1 MKGGNKMSDEQV
13 KEVKKKLLEINQIIS
28 ELDPAIRV
36 QAFEILAPHYFEER
50 LPKKTI
56 VEKKAEKTEKVE
68 KISTED
74 EATFFRTFSHK
85 KPFDNVHLIVAWYF
99 SQFGLFPITTK
110 FLRQKADDVGLT
122 IPERP
127 DSTMRKA
134 TKNGKNLYRKQGNG
148 YQPTVHG
155 EANLKEIYK
164 VSKGTKTF
172 PSELEQ

>member
-1 MKGGNKMSDEQV
+1 MKGGSKMSDEQV

-36 QAFEILAPHYFEER
+36 QAFEILASHYFEEK

-56 VEKKAEKTEKVE
+56 REKRAEKTEKVE
-68 KISTED
+68 KISTEG
-74 EATFFRTFSHK
+74 EATFFNAFSHK
-85 KPFDNVHLIVAWYF
+85 KPSDNVHLIVAWYF
-99 SQFGLFPITTK
+99 SQFGNFPLTTEL
-110 FLRQKADDVGLT
+110 LRQKADDVGLT

-127 DSTMRKA
+127 DSTMRSA
-134 TKNGKNLYRKQGNG
+134 TKKGKNLYRKQGKG

-155 EANLKEIYK
+155 EANLKKIYK

-172 PSELEQ
+172 SSELEQ

>member
-1 MKGGNKMSDEQV
+1 MSDDQV
-13 KEVKKKLLEINQIIS
+13 KELKKKLLEINQIVS

-56 VEKKAEKTEKVE
+56 VEKRAEKTEKVE
-68 KISTED
+68 KIPTED
-74 EATFFRTFSHK
+74 QATFFSDFSHK
-85 KPFDNVHLIVAWYF
+85 KPFENVHLIVAWYF
-99 SQFGLFPITTK
+99 SQFGLFPITTEL
-110 FLRQKADDVGLT
+110 LRQKAQDVGLT

-127 DSTMRKA
+127 DTTMRYAK
-134 TKNGKNLYRKQGNG
+134 KKGKNLYRQQENG
-148 YQPTVHG
+148 YLPTVYG

-164 VSKGTKTF
+164 VSKGTKTL

>member
-1 MKGGNKMSDEQV
+1 MSDDQV
-13 KEVKKKLLEINQIIS
+13 KELKKKLLEINQIVS

-56 VEKKAEKTEKVE
+56 VEKRAEKTEKVE
-68 KISTED
+68 KIPTED
-74 EATFFRTFSHK
+74 QATFFSDFSHK
-85 KPFDNVHLIVAWYF
+85 KPFENVHLIVAWYF
-99 SQFGLFPITTK
+99 SQFGLFPITTEL
-110 FLRQKADDVGLT
+110 LRQKAKDVGLT

-127 DSTMRKA
+127 DTTMRNAK
-134 TKNGKNLYRKQGNG
+134 KKGKNLYRKQENG
-148 YQPTVHG
+148 YLPTVYG

-164 VSKGTKTF
+164 VSKGTKTL

>member
-1 MKGGNKMSDEQV
+1 MSDEQV
-13 KEVKKKLLEINQIIS
+13 KEVTKKLLEINQIIS
-28 ELDPAIRV
+28 KLDPAIRV

-74 EATFFRTFSHK
+74 EATFFSTFSHK

-99 SQFGLFPITTK
+99 SQFGNFPITTK
-110 FLRQKADDVGLT
+110 LLGQKANDVGLT

-127 DSTMRKA
+127 DTTMRNAK
-134 TKNGKNLYRKQGNG
+134 KKGKNLYRKQGNG
-148 YQPTVHG
+148 YAPTVHG
-155 EANLKEIYK
+155 ESNLKEVYK
-164 VSKGTKTF
+164 VSKGNKTL

>member
-1 MKGGNKMSDEQV
+1 MSDEQV

-74 EATFFRTFSHK
+74 EATFFSDFSHK
-85 KPFDNVHLIVAWYF
+85 KPFENVHLIVAWYF
-99 SQFGLFPITTK
+99 SQFSPFPITTEL
-110 FLRQKADDVGLT
+110 LRKKANDVGLT

-127 DSTMRKA
+127 DTTMRYAK
-134 TKNGKNLYRKQGNG
+134 KKGKNLYRKQENG
-148 YQPTVHG
+148 YLPTVYG

-164 VSKGTKTF
+164 VSKGNKTL

>member
-1 MKGGNKMSDEQV
+1 MSDDQV
-13 KEVKKKLLEINQIIS
+13 KELKKKLLEINQIVS

-56 VEKKAEKTEKVE
+56 VEKRAEKTEKVE

-74 EATFFRTFSHK
+74 EATFFSDFSHK
-85 KPFDNVHLIVAWYF
+85 KPSENIHLIVAWYF
-99 SQFGLFPITTK
+99 SQFGNFPITTK
-110 FLRQKADDVGLT
+110 LLRQKASDVGLT

-127 DSTMRKA
+127 DTTMRYAK
-134 TKNGKNLYRKQGNG
+134 KKGKNLYRKQGNG
-148 YQPTVHG
+148 YLPTVYG

-164 VSKGTKTF
+164 VSKGTKTL
-172 PSELEQ
+172 PLELEQ

>member
-1 MKGGNKMSDEQV
+1 MSDDQV
-13 KEVKKKLLEINQIIS
+13 KELKKKLLEINQIVS

-56 VEKKAEKTEKVE
+56 VEKRAEKTEKVE
-68 KISTED
+68 KIPTED
-74 EATFFRTFSHK
+74 QATFFSDFSHK
-85 KPFDNVHLIVAWYF
+85 KPFENVHLIVAWYF
-99 SQFGLFPITTK
+99 SQFGLFPITTEL
-110 FLRQKADDVGLT
+110 LRQKAQDVGLT

-127 DSTMRKA
+127 DTTMRYAK
-134 TKNGKNLYRKQGNG
+134 KKGKNLYRKQENG
-148 YQPTVHG
+148 YLPTVYG

-164 VSKGTKTF
+164 VSKGTKTL